1 MLSLKAKAYL
11 YFAVAMAQLTNHAP
25 MSLMDV

>member
-11 YFAVAMAQLTNHAP
+11 YFAVAMAAP
-25 MSLMDV
+25 ENNAPISLMDV